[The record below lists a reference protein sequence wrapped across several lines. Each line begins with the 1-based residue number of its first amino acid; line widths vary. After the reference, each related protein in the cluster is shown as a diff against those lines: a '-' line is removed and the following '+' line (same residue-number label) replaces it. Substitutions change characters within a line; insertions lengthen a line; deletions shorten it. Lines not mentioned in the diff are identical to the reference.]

1 MRVTERG
8 FLAMARRM
16 KRLAAE
22 CCNGRMVAAL
32 EGGYDLKALADS
44 GREVIDELGREADE
58 PIAPARAI
66 DDGARV
72 IPILQRAQYFHDEFW
87 QFP

>member
-8 FLAMARRM
+8 CLAMTRRL

-22 CCNGRMVAAL
+22 CCGGRMVAAL

-58 PIAPARAI
+58 PIVPVVN
-66 DDGARV
+66 GARV
-72 IPILQRAQYFHDEFW
+72 IPIIQRAQYFHDQFW
-87 QFP
+87 KFA

>member
-22 CCNGRMVAAL
+22 CCGGRMVAAL

-58 PIAPARAI
+58 PIVPVVN
-66 DDGARV
+66 GARV
-72 IPILQRAQYFHDEFW
+72 IPIIQRAQYFHDQFW
-87 QFP
+87 KFA